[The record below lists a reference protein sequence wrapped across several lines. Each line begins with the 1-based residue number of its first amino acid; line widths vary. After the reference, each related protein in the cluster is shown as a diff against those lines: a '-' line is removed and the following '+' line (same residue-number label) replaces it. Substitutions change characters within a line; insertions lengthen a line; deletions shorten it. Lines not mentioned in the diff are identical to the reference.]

1 MKNIKKLK
9 KGFTLV
15 ELIIYFSILS
25 VFILILTDILVSVID
40 AQLST
45 QSTSA
50 VAQDGRYIYARI
62 TYDINRAQSV
72 SVPANLGDTSNS
84 LVLNISGT
92 TYTYTLNGESLQ
104 ITDPTGTYSLT
115 GSDTK
120 LSNLQFKRIGNVN
133 GKHTFQFTF
142 TVTGTIPLPGGRI
155 DSEAFQTT
163 AGLR

>member
-15 ELIIYFSILS
+15 ELIIYSSILS
-25 VFILILTDILVSVID
+25 VFILILTDILVSVVGT
-40 AQLST
+40 QLST
-45 QSTSA
+45 QSTSS
-50 VAQDGRYIYARI
+50 VAQDGRYIYTRL

-72 SVPANLGDTSNS
+72 SVPLNLGNTSNS
-84 LVLNISGT
+84 FVLNISGT
-92 TYTYTLNGESLQ
+92 TYTYALNGGNLQ
-104 ITDPTGTYSLT
+104 ITDPTGTYSLNS
-115 GSDTK
+115 SDTK

-142 TVTGTIPLPGGRI
+142 TVAGRILLPGGRI